1 MCLQSVPIRIVAEM
15 KDRTMIVYLICYTAS
30 WILAYFHLYYI
41 SGLALLLAAGFLY
54 YYDYHKT
61 GNVIH
66 LRGLF
71 SAFWVGGQG
80 IACLKLSR
88 LQIDWSVLTW
98 LCFFLA
104 FAGFW
109 VTFEI
114 LERIFGGD
122 GRFDRKR
129 RRQRSFVRPVFYC
142 IIVLTCVSLAAFI
155 FEAVVLGFIPLFLR
169 GVPHAYSEFH
179 LSGVHYLTVSCVLV
193 PALSVIYFLQGG
205 SRRSAR
211 NVLILFMTLIAFL
224 IPVFCVSRFQLIF
237 AIALAVFTYC
247 AYQRRIEPWLI
258 AAAVVILIPL
268 YLVLTVARSHDVSY
282 LNGIFEMKNSNMPIF
297 ISQPYIYIANNYEN
311 FNCLVDALPAHTW
324 GIRSL
329 FPVWALT
336 GLKFVFPYLISFP
349 IYVNKEELTT
359 LTLFYDSYYDF
370 GILGVAIFSCLL
382 GAVCFFLVERLK
394 EMKNPVGYVFY
405 GQMAIYMM
413 LSFFTTWF
421 SNPTTWFY
429 FGVTLCITIYC
440 SISRR

>member
-1 MCLQSVPIRIVAEM
+1 
-15 KDRTMIVYLICYTAS
+15 MIVYLICYVAS
-30 WILAYFHLYYI
+30 WIFAHFHLYVV
-41 SGLALLLAAGFLY
+41 SGMALLLAAGYLY
-54 YYDYHKT
+54 YYDYHRT

-80 IACLKLSR
+80 VACLKLSK
-88 LQIDWSVLTW
+88 LQADWSLLTW

-109 VTFEI
+109 MTFQI
-114 LERIFGGD
+114 LENWFGEAEH
-122 GRFDRKR
+122 FERKR
-129 RRQRSFVRPVFYC
+129 RRQRNSVRSIFYC
-142 IIVLTCVSLAAFI
+142 IIVLTIVSLAAFA

-193 PALSVIYFLQGG
+193 PALSVIFFLQGG

-211 NVLILFMTLIAFL
+211 NILILIMTLIALL
-224 IPVFCVSRFQLIF
+224 IPILCVSRFQLIF
-237 AIALAVFTYC
+237 AVVLAVFTYC
-247 AYQRRIEPWLI
+247 AYQRRVEPWLV
-258 AAAVVILIPL
+258 AGAVAVLIPL
-268 YLVLTVARSHDVSY
+268 YVILTVARSHDVSY
-282 LNGIFEMKNSNMPIF
+282 LNGIFEMKNENMPIF

-336 GLKFVFPYLISFP
+336 GLKFIFPYLISFP
-349 IYVNKEELTT
+349 IYIDKEELTT
-359 LTLFYDSYYDF
+359 LTMFYDAYYDF
-370 GILGVAIFSCLL
+370 GGVGVILFACVL

-394 EMKNPVGYVFY
+394 EMKNPLGYVLY

-429 FGVTLCITIYC
+429 FAVTLVMAVYC
-440 SISRR
+440 GMSRR

>member
-1 MCLQSVPIRIVAEM
+1 
-15 KDRTMIVYLICYTAS
+15 MIIYLICYAAS
-30 WILAYFHLYYI
+30 WVFAHFHLYYL
-41 SGLALLLAAGFLY
+41 SGLALLLAAGYLY
-54 YYDYHKT
+54 YNDYHRT

-80 IACLKLSR
+80 IACLKLSK
-88 LQIDWSVLTW
+88 LQSDWGLLTW

-109 VTFEI
+109 ITFEI
-114 LERIFGGD
+114 LTRVFGEEE
-122 GRFDRKR
+122 RFDRKKR
-129 RRQRSFVRPVFYC
+129 RRRSFARPVYYC
-142 IIVLTCVSLAAFI
+142 ILVLTLVSLTAFV
-155 FEAVVLGFIPLFLR
+155 FEAVVLGFIPLFMR

-193 PALSVIYFLQGG
+193 PALSVIFFLQGG
-205 SRRSAR
+205 SRHSYR
-211 NVLILFMTLIAFL
+211 NVLILFMTLIAFF
-224 IPVFCVSRFQLIF
+224 IPILCVSRFQLIF
-237 AIALAVFTYC
+237 AAVLAVFTYC
-247 AYQRRIEPWLI
+247 AYQKRVEPWLI
-258 AAAVVILIPL
+258 GVVAAVLIPL
-268 YLVLTVARSHDVSY
+268 YIVLTIARSHDVEY
-282 LNGIFEMKNSNMPIF
+282 LNGIFEMKNSSMPIF

-311 FNCLVDALPAHTW
+311 FNCLVEALPAHTW

-359 LTLFYDSYYDF
+359 LTMFYDAYYDF
-370 GILGVAIFSCLL
+370 GVAGVVVLACVL

-394 EMKNPVGYVFY
+394 EIKNPLGYLVY

-429 FGVTLCITIYC
+429 LAVTLCMAVYC
-440 SISRR
+440 GMSRR

>member
-1 MCLQSVPIRIVAEM
+1 
-15 KDRTMIVYLICYTAS
+15 MIVYLICYGAS
-30 WILAYFHLYYI
+30 WVFAHFHLYYL
-41 SGLALLLAAGFLY
+41 SGLALLLAAGYLY
-54 YYDYHKT
+54 YNDYHRT

-80 IACLKLSR
+80 IACLKLSK
-88 LQIDWSVLTW
+88 LQSDWGLLTW

-109 VTFEI
+109 ITFEI
-114 LERIFGGD
+114 LTRVFGEEE
-122 GRFDRKR
+122 RFDRKKR
-129 RRQRSFVRPVFYC
+129 RRRSFVRPVYYC
-142 IIVLTCVSLAAFI
+142 ILVLTLMSLTAFV
-155 FEAVVLGFIPLFLR
+155 FEAVVLGFIPLFMR

-193 PALSVIYFLQGG
+193 PALSVIFFLQGG
-205 SRRSAR
+205 SRHSYR
-211 NVLILFMTLIAFL
+211 NVLILFMTLIAFF
-224 IPVFCVSRFQLIF
+224 IPILCVSRFQLIF
-237 AIALAVFTYC
+237 AAVLAVFTYC
-247 AYQRRIEPWLI
+247 AYQKRVEPWLI
-258 AAAVVILIPL
+258 GVVAAVLIPL
-268 YLVLTVARSHDVSY
+268 YLVLTIARSHDAAY
-282 LNGIFEMKNSNMPIF
+282 LNGIFEMKNSSMPIF

-311 FNCLVDALPAHTW
+311 FNCLVEALPAHTW

-359 LTLFYDSYYDF
+359 LTMFYDAYYDF
-370 GILGVAIFSCLL
+370 GVGGVVVLACVL

-394 EMKNPVGYVFY
+394 EIKNPLGYLVY

-429 FGVTLCITIYC
+429 LAVTLCMAVYC
-440 SISRR
+440 GMSRR

>member
-1 MCLQSVPIRIVAEM
+1 
-15 KDRTMIVYLICYTAS
+15 MIVYLICYVAS
-30 WILAYFHLYYI
+30 WVLAHFHLYYL
-41 SGLALLLAAGFLY
+41 SGIALLLAAGYLY
-54 YYDYHKT
+54 YYDYHRT
-61 GNVIH
+61 RNVIH

-88 LQIDWSVLTW
+88 LQTDWGLLTW
-98 LCFFLA
+98 FCFFLA

-109 VTFEI
+109 LTFQM
-114 LERIFGGD
+114 LENWFGEE
-122 GRFDRKR
+122 GRFERKR
-129 RRQRSFVRPVFYC
+129 RRRRSSVRPVFYS
-142 IIVLTCVSLAAFI
+142 ILVLTTVSLAAFL

-193 PALSVIYFLQGG
+193 PALSVLFFLQGG
-205 SRRSAR
+205 SRRLAR
-211 NVLILFMTLIAFL
+211 NLLILFMTLIALL
-224 IPVFCVSRFQLIF
+224 IPILCVSRFQLIF
-237 AIALAVFTYC
+237 AVALAVFTYC
-247 AYQRRIEPWLI
+247 AYQRRVEPWLVVG
-258 AAAVVILIPL
+258 AVAVVIPFYII
-268 YLVLTVARSHDVSY
+268 LTVARSHDVAY
-282 LNGIFEMKNSNMPIF
+282 LNGIFEMKNEGMPIF

-336 GLKFVFPYLISFP
+336 GLKFLFPYLISFP
-349 IYVNKEELTT
+349 IYVDKEELTT
-359 LTLFYDSYYDF
+359 LTMFYDAYYDF
-370 GILGVAIFSCLL
+370 GVVGVVVFACVL
-382 GAVCFFLVERLK
+382 GAVCFFLVEKLK
-394 EMKNPVGYVFY
+394 DMKNPMGYVLY

-429 FGVTLCITIYC
+429 FAVTLVIAVYC
-440 SISRR
+440 GMSRR

>member
-1 MCLQSVPIRIVAEM
+1 
-15 KDRTMIVYLICYTAS
+15 MIVYLICYTAS

>member
-1 MCLQSVPIRIVAEM
+1 
-15 KDRTMIVYLICYTAS
+15 MIVYLICYVAS
-30 WILAYFHLYYI
+30 WIFAHFHLYVV
-41 SGLALLLAAGFLY
+41 SGMALLLAAGYLY
-54 YYDYHKT
+54 YYDYHRT

-80 IACLKLSR
+80 VACLKLSK
-88 LQIDWSVLTW
+88 LQADWSLLTW

-109 VTFEI
+109 MTFQI
-114 LERIFGGD
+114 LENWFGEAEH
-122 GRFDRKR
+122 FERKR
-129 RRQRSFVRPVFYC
+129 RRQRNSVRSIFYC
-142 IIVLTCVSLAAFI
+142 IIVLTIVSLAAFA

-193 PALSVIYFLQGG
+193 PALSVIFFLQGG

-211 NVLILFMTLIAFL
+211 NLLILIMTLIALL
-224 IPVFCVSRFQLIF
+224 IPILCVSRFQLIF
-237 AIALAVFTYC
+237 AVVLAVFTYC
-247 AYQRRIEPWLI
+247 AYQRRVEPWLV
-258 AAAVVILIPL
+258 AGAVAVLIPL
-268 YLVLTVARSHDVSY
+268 YVILTVARSHDVSY
-282 LNGIFEMKNSNMPIF
+282 LNGIFEMKNENMPIF

-336 GLKFVFPYLISFP
+336 GLKFIFPYLISFP
-349 IYVNKEELTT
+349 IYIDKEELTT
-359 LTLFYDSYYDF
+359 LTMFYDAYYDF
-370 GILGVAIFSCLL
+370 GVVGVILFACVL

-394 EMKNPVGYVFY
+394 EMKNPLGYVLY

-429 FGVTLCITIYC
+429 FAVTLVMAVYC
-440 SISRR
+440 GMSRR

>member
-1 MCLQSVPIRIVAEM
+1 
-15 KDRTMIVYLICYTAS
+15 MIVYLICYGAS
-30 WILAYFHLYYI
+30 WVFAHFHLYYL
-41 SGLALLLAAGFLY
+41 SGLALLLAAGYLY
-54 YYDYHKT
+54 YNDYHRT

-80 IACLKLSR
+80 IACLKLSK
-88 LQIDWSVLTW
+88 LQSDWGLLTW

-109 VTFEI
+109 ITFEI
-114 LERIFGGD
+114 LTRVFGEEE
-122 GRFDRKR
+122 RFDRKKR
-129 RRQRSFVRPVFYC
+129 RRRSFVRPVYYC
-142 IIVLTCVSLAAFI
+142 ILVLTLMSLTAFV
-155 FEAVVLGFIPLFLR
+155 FEAVVLGFIPLFMR

-193 PALSVIYFLQGG
+193 PALSVIFFLQGG
-205 SRRSAR
+205 SRHSYR
-211 NVLILFMTLIAFL
+211 NVLILFMTLIAFF
-224 IPVFCVSRFQLIF
+224 IPILCVSRFQLIF
-237 AIALAVFTYC
+237 AAVLAVFTYC
-247 AYQRRIEPWLI
+247 AYQKRVEPWLVGVVV
-258 AAAVVILIPL
+258 AVLIPL
-268 YLVLTVARSHDVSY
+268 YLVLTIARSHDAAY
-282 LNGIFEMKNSNMPIF
+282 LNGIFEMKNSSMPIF

-311 FNCLVDALPAHTW
+311 FNCLVEALPAHTW

-359 LTLFYDSYYDF
+359 LTMFYDAYYDF
-370 GILGVAIFSCLL
+370 GVGGVVVLACVL

-394 EMKNPVGYVFY
+394 EIKNPLGYLVY

-429 FGVTLCITIYC
+429 LAVTLCMAVYC
-440 SISRR
+440 GMSRR

>member
-1 MCLQSVPIRIVAEM
+1 
-15 KDRTMIVYLICYTAS
+15 MIVYLICYVAS
-30 WILAYFHLYYI
+30 WIFAHFHLYVV
-41 SGLALLLAAGFLY
+41 SGMALLLAAGYLY
-54 YYDYHKT
+54 YYDYHRT

-80 IACLKLSR
+80 VACLKLSK
-88 LQIDWSVLTW
+88 LQADWSLLTW

-109 VTFEI
+109 MTFQI
-114 LERIFGGD
+114 LENWFGEAEH
-122 GRFDRKR
+122 FERKR
-129 RRQRSFVRPVFYC
+129 RRQRNSVRSIFYC
-142 IIVLTCVSLAAFI
+142 IIVLTIVSLAAFA

-193 PALSVIYFLQGG
+193 PALSVIFFLQGG

-211 NVLILFMTLIAFL
+211 NILILIMTLIALL
-224 IPVFCVSRFQLIF
+224 IPILCVSRFQLIF
-237 AIALAVFTYC
+237 AVVLAVFTYC
-247 AYQRRIEPWLI
+247 AYQRRVEPWLV
-258 AAAVVILIPL
+258 AGAVAVLIPL
-268 YLVLTVARSHDVSY
+268 YVILTVARSHDVSY
-282 LNGIFEMKNSNMPIF
+282 LNGIFEMKNENMPIF

-336 GLKFVFPYLISFP
+336 GLKFIFPYLISFP
-349 IYVNKEELTT
+349 IYIDKEELTT
-359 LTLFYDSYYDF
+359 LTMFYDAYYDF
-370 GILGVAIFSCLL
+370 GVVGVILFACVL

-394 EMKNPVGYVFY
+394 EMKNPLGYVLY

-429 FGVTLCITIYC
+429 FAVTLVMAVYC
-440 SISRR
+440 GMSRR